1 MCAESSAADAE
12 TTGYELRLSGGPME
26 SRSTLDEHLRS
37 GWLDA
42 GTRRLYVD
50 FQMYTPDT
58 DSVTVVQVL
67 VASECGLLYTVGAD
81 VSK

>member
-1 MCAESSAADAE
+1 MCAESSATKAE
-12 TTGYELRLSGGPME
+12 KTGYELLLAGGPME

-58 DSVTVVQVL
+58 DWVTVVQVL
-67 VASECGLLYTVGAD
+67 VASDCGLRYTVSAN

>member
-1 MCAESSAADAE
+1 MCAESSAGAP
-12 TTGYELRLSGGPME
+12 GYELRLAGGPME

-50 FQMYTPDT
+50 FQMYTPDM

-67 VASECGLLYTVGAD
+67 VASECGLRYTVGAD